1 MSVSLS
7 RHALHRNLQLGKHSI
22 VSSTRFHSSHSS
34 PFANPGST
42 AFIGSVTSIKQ
53 LPELNGLPEVVV
65 IGRAN
70 VGKSTFLNAVL
81 GRRDIAHTS
90 KKAGHTRALNFYRVG
105 DEPGQLAL
113 VDAPGYGSRGRREW
127 GDLFSAYI
135 ASRKELRRIYILFNA
150 KHGLK
155 ETDKGMLAHLHE
167 QCLSSHGTRFTL
179 QSVITKAD
187 TLDDDDITRAI
198 STIRS
203 EIFEAAPTCLPPI
216 ITSCVMRPVFGIE
229 EARKNIEEVCGLG
242 KA

>member
-1 MSVSLS
+1 MSASLS
-7 RHALHRNLQLGKHSI
+7 RHALPRNLPLGKLSI
-22 VSSTRFHSSHSS
+22 ISSTRFRSSHSS

-90 KKAGHTRALNFYRVG
+90 KKAGHTRALNFYCVG

-135 ASRKELRRIYILFNA
+135 ASREELRRIYILFNA

-155 ETDKGMLAHLHE
+155 ETDK
-167 QCLSSHGTRFTL
+167 
-179 QSVITKAD
+179 D